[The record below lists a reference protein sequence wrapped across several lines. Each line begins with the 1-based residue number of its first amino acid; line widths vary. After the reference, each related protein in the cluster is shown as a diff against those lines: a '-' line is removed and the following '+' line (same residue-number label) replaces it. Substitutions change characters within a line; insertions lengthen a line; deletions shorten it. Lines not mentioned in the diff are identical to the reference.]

1 MVSEDEREHNLR
13 TDKREEQGRE
23 GTREFSSAG
32 SRSDSWPGPFRSWH
46 IDSMEWRMV
55 RGRKRS
61 RWRLSVP
68 SFHHSSRSAL
78 GV

>member
-1 MVSEDEREHNLR
+1 MVSEDKREYNLR
-13 TDKREEQGRE
+13 MDKREEQGRE

-55 RGRKRS
+55 RGRRRS
-61 RWRLSVP
+61 WWRLLVP
-68 SFHHSSRSAL
+68 SLHSSRSAL
-78 GV
+78 DV